1 MGGWPREIAGS
12 RSESGGEAPSSRAVG
27 EASGCSHSYANGG
40 AWGANPVGEEGSAGV
55 GRVIFREDGK
65 AAAEDYVKRDPY
77 VANGVVTDWR
87 IRPWNVAV
95 GG

>member
-1 MGGWPREIAGS
+1 MNYLLIYSFVEDFRERRTPYREEHLKLASEAHARGDLLMAGAFADS
-12 RSESGGEAPSSRAVG
+12 PAGAV
-27 EASGCSHSYANGG
+27 
-40 AWGANPVGEEGSAGV
+40 VV
-55 GRVIFREDGK
+55 FREDGK

-77 VANGVVTDWR
+77 VANGVVTEWK